1 MTKMY
6 TKKLE
11 SKIEDRL
18 LATHIVGNADFESA
32 CLSGNGSLIM
42 DIVVSEMEKNN
53 LYTKGS
59 MKLKEDIFR
68 MLQGK
73 DLVPKYIGE
82 KVLMFVW
89 NSRFSGV
96 GLGVL

>member
-1 MTKMY
+1 MY

-59 MKLKEDIFR
+59 IKLKNDIFR
-68 MLQGK
+68 MTKGQSRISSSAGQNILF
-73 DLVPKYIGE
+73 
-82 KVLMFVW
+82 FVW
-89 NSRFSGV
+89 NSRLSGT
-96 GLGVL
+96 GLAVC